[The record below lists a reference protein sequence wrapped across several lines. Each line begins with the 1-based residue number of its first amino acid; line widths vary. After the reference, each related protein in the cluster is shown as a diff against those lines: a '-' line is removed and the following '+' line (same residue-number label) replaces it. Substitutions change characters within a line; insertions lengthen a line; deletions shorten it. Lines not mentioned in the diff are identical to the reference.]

1 MTEKIKGE
9 AGWVVT
15 PSPGSA
21 NYLVASRRDGKLI
34 SFEQFRRT
42 VVHVGPDFTVYGK
55 PDTPRST
62 LILTPVGNTEC
73 GPRKAEE
80 IMRRLNTPEQDAE
93 DEDAARRLFD
103 RDGVARRLNEA
114 GKDLDAMRA
123 RLDELSGMVGEL
135 DRPRTADE
143 VSRAFNAVLDALLDN
158 KQYEAMGV
166 VRRVRKAFEQ

>member
-1 MTEKIKGE
+1 MKNELTCSGNWCTPPATEEGRHLGAI
-9 AGWVVT
+9 
-15 PSPGSA
+15 
-21 NYLVASRRDGKLI
+21 
-34 SFEQFRRT
+34 
-42 VVHVGPDFTVYGK
+42 PD
-55 PDTPRST
+55 
-62 LILTPVGNTEC
+62 L
-73 GPRKAEE
+73 A
-80 IMRRLNTPEQDAE
+80 NTPEQDAE

-103 RDGVARRLNEA
+103 RDGVGRRLDEA

-135 DRPRTADE
+135 DRPRIADE